1 MKRIA
6 INKVLFYV
14 IIGIP
19 LWMFLAWVIWP
30 KTKLAIAIVD
40 KTVLFTSGQEHASLN
55 WILKNNKY
63 SKANNDLY
71 DVKKDYYGFFPNKN
85 KKFDLKGLEKLS
97 EKELED
103 LSRTSD
109 MTYFTDTYG
118 VYSKEWY
125 LAKNLVER
133 QRLLYGGLSV
143 QDMLFL
149 KKMKAK
155 KKLVIT
161 EFNTFAT
168 PTPEHIAKDFEQTF
182 KIKWTGW
189 VGKYFDSFDTT
200 QNKEIPRWLI
210 DNYKTQNNNQWPF
223 KKSGIAFV
231 SKSDKII
238 ILEYTTHLISEIP
251 LIVTAKKERKHY
263 NIPKS
268 MKYSFWFDVVQTSRS
283 NKVISFYD
291 IKVNEDGK
299 KLLAQNNIPPQFPAV
314 IEHYREDYKFYYFCG
329 DYADNPISQGG
340 SYFKGISYF
349 RRLFYNDDVA
359 AERVS
364 FFWEFYKPM
373 VESILRRYQE
383 DLNSNKSTITN

>member
-97 EKELED
+97 DRELED

-283 NKVISFYD
+283 NKIISFYD

-299 KLLAQNNIPPQFPAV
+299 NLLAQNNIPPQFPAI